1 MPKINLLYIITKLE
15 LGGAQKQ
22 LLSLIRGLD
31 KEKYNLFLFTAKDGL
46 LINEALAIKNLNL
59 RRSIFLERRI
69 NPLKDLAA
77 LIEATVFIKKNKIQI
92 VHTHSSK
99 AGILGRFAARLAKV
113 PLIIHT
119 VHGWSFHDY
128 QYVVINYLYLI
139 LERISAS
146 FTGKI
151 IVVSDFDRYKG
162 LKNSIGCKNKYVLI
176 RYGIEASQFEH
187 KEKPGDFRKSLGLKD
202 TDLVVGMAACFKP
215 QKAPLDFIK
224 LAKVIK
230 ISFSNVKFILVGD
243 GRLRQKV
250 CALIKKL
257 NLENQVILTGWRN
270 DLSMIL
276 SSLDVFVLTSLWE
289 GLPIVILEAMA
300 AKVALVATDTGGI
313 QEIVANAKSGYLV
326 KPNDL
331 LSMQAKVEALLKDP
345 RLREEFT
352 KASQAVIL
360 SGEFSL
366 NRMVADTEKIYS
378 SLLSERLA
386 ASNI

>member
-1 MPKINLLYIITKLE
+1 MLKINLLYIITKLE

-46 LINEALAIKNLNL
+46 LINEALAIKNLHL

-69 NPLKDLAA
+69 NPFKDLAA
-77 LIEATVFIKKNKIQI
+77 LIEVGVFIKKNKIQI

-99 AGILGRFAARLAKV
+99 AGILGRFAARLANIT
-113 PLIIHT
+113 LIIHT

-128 QYVVINYLYLI
+128 QSRVINYLYLI

-146 FTGKI
+146 FTSKI
-151 IVVSDFDRYKG
+151 IVVSDFDRDKG
-162 LKNSIGCKNKYVLI
+162 LKNSVGCKNKYVLI
-176 RYGIEASQFEH
+176 RYGIEASQFEPQ
-187 KEKPGDFRKSLGLKD
+187 EKTGDFRKSLGLKD
-202 TDLVVGMAACFKP
+202 ADLVVGMVACFKP

-224 LAKVIK
+224 LAKAIK
-230 ISFSNVKFILVGD
+230 ISFPNVKFILIGD
-243 GRLRQKV
+243 GQLYQKV

-257 NLENQVILTGWRN
+257 NLENQVILTGWRR
-270 DLSMIL
+270 DLSRIL

-313 QEIVANAKSGYLV
+313 QEIVVNAKSGYLV
-326 KPNDL
+326 KPHDL
-331 LSMQAKVEALLKDP
+331 LSLQTKVEALLKDL
-345 RLREEFT
+345 RHREEFI
-352 KASQAVIL
+352 KAAQAIIH
-360 SGEFSL
+360 SEEFSL
-366 NRMVADTEKIYS
+366 NRMVTDTEKLYS
-378 SLLSERLA
+378 GLLNERPA